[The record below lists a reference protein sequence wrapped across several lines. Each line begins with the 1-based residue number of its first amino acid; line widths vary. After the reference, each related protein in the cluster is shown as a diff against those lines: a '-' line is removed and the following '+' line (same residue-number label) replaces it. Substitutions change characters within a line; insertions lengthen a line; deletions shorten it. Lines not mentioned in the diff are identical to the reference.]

1 MAKFNVVQK
10 KRRALLSERK
20 RAIHGDPLSG
30 KLKVKPQPVS
40 ISGKRK
46 RKLLKQW
53 RREQKVAL
61 EKGLITIQD
70 VEMALTEA
78 ADANKEAEEKPST
91 SAAQLRLKK
100 RLKIKAT
107 QLNNRKGRGGGKK
120 KGKQVAE
127 AQQVETMI
135 E

>member
-78 ADANKEAEEKPST
+78 DANKEAEEKPST